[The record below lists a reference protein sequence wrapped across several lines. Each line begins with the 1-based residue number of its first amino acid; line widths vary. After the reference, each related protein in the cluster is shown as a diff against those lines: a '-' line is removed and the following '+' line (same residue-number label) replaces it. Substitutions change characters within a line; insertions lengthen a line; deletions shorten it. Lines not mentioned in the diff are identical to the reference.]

1 MYDILSDFTYWLSF
15 IVLSFSDDTAITQ
28 KSLFLD
34 TYLWDISLKLSLFS
48 SIKHIIFTAI

>member
-34 TYLWDISLKLSLFS
+34 TYLWDISLKSSLFS